1 VRLLADEESHSELFV
16 LYTQILAQL
25 NTTTQLEPLLR
36 RFELCLLTALGY
48 AINFTQDI
56 LVKPLLPLAYYQY
69 QLERGFIEVDDV
81 SDGGWQGQY
90 LLAIAAQ
97 DWTQAQTRQAAKYIL
112 RTALAAHLG
121 NKPLKSRELMT
132 YAFPQKLVC
141 I

>member
-1 VRLLADEESHSELFV
+1 M
-16 LYTQILAQL
+16 
-25 NTTTQLEPLLR
+25 
-36 RFELCLLTALGY
+36 
-48 AINFTQDI
+48 
-56 LVKPLLPLAYYQY
+56 VKPLLPLAYYQY

-132 YAFPQKLVC
+132 YAFPQKLVR